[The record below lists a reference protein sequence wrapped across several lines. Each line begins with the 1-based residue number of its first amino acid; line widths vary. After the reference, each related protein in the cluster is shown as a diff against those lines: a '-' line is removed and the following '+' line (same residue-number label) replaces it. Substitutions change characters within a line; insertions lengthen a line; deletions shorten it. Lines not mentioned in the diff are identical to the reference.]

1 MRIFTWLL
9 RGLLFLL
16 LIVLALQN
24 THPATVYLFFG
35 TEWRAPMMLIVLATL
50 VLGTVLGV
58 LAMLPRVIQKRA
70 ATAAT
75 SPAAAPA
82 TAAAEPASLPDAAKR
97 EVVE

>member
-9 RGLLFLL
+9 RGFLFLL

-35 TEWRAPMMLIVLATL
+35 TEWRAPMMLIVLTTL
-50 VLGTVLGV
+50 VVGTVLGV
-58 LAMLPRVIQKRA
+58 LAMLPRVLQKRA
-70 ATAAT
+70 VTAAPA
-75 SPAAAPA
+75 PAAASA
-82 TAAAEPASLPDAAKR
+82 TAPAEGTSLPDALNR